1 MLCELW
7 FYQGRIQTDA
17 SDAYASAK
25 IEKSWFM
32 LLEIYRYI
40 MSPIV
45 KALSNKRSPINE
57 QIFA

>member
-1 MLCELW
+1 MQYAQE
-7 FYQGRIQTDA
+7 RIQTDA
-17 SDAYASAK
+17 SDANASVK

-45 KALSNKRSPINE
+45 KALSNKISPINP